1 MNEINKINV
10 DGQDYDLAIKLG
22 NGLAYNDNHELEF
35 YTDNSLGIKDGLLGV
50 KVRTCGGI
58 ISTSDGL
65 EVNTGKGITSNEG
78 KISLNIGSGIELRND
93 NSVNILLAPNS
104 GLNLGSDGIC
114 IKFGQG
120 MRYDYNG
127 ALTLDL
133 GSGLRLDSAGLSL
146 DKDYLSELGLGSE
159 SDSKLSFASCSATPL
174 NIYSDAI
181 DSSVFRT
188 NTTIQVNC
196 YDSAMGQLHVR
207 FGCHDVIIKCEE

>member
-22 NGLAYNDNHELEF
+22 NGLTYNDNHELEF

-58 ISTSDGL
+58 ISTSHGL
-65 EVNTGKGITSNEG
+65 EVNTGKGITINEG
-78 KISLNIGSGIELRND
+78 KISLKIGSGIELRSN
-93 NSVNILLAPNS
+93 NTINMLLAPNS
-104 GLNLGSDGIC
+104 GLKIDNKGLFIN
-114 IKFGQG
+114 FGRG
-120 MRYDYNG
+120 MTYDQYG
-127 ALTLDL
+127 GLTLQL
-133 GSGLRLDSAGLSL
+133 GSGLTFEDRSICLDE
-146 DKDYLSELGLGSE
+146 DYLSKLGLGSGNN
-159 SDSKLSFASCSATPL
+159 LSFNSCSATPL

-181 DSSVFRT
+181 GSSVFKT

-207 FGCHDVIIKCEE
+207 FGCHDVIIKCED